1 MFPPFILSSLP
12 SIDKDTYGFDG
23 QKNAHAASKP
33 LPIHKVLPAGF
44 SLPERI
50 SAPAKL
56 LAPDSDGFLCDFWF
70 LSRRR
75 ADARQGEKDKKHPA
89 HSMQS
94 PAKWVCMEKEEGDC
108 LVQLLP
114 QGGSGTAQASS
125 DVVRRVCSC
134 QLMVSFLQTKEP
146 NKMRAF
152 QPATLSGSSFPHMN
166 GLPSE

>member
-1 MFPPFILSSLP
+1 MTGRKTPMPLQSPCQYTKYCLRAFHCP
-12 SIDKDTYGFDG
+12 
-23 QKNAHAASKP
+23 NA
-33 LPIHKVLPAGF
+33 F
-44 SLPERI
+44 
-50 SAPAKL
+50 L
-56 LAPDSDGFLCDFWF
+56 LRQNCCAPDSDGFLCDFWF
-70 LSRRR
+70 LRRRR

-134 QLMVSFLQTKEP
+134 QLMVSTSKPYKYIFHKKRPYHLPITYLLCRHYISTALLFCQ
-146 NKMRAF
+146 A
-152 QPATLSGSSFPHMN
+152 LSQKISAA
-166 GLPSE
+166 LTAL

>member
-1 MFPPFILSSLP
+1 MKRFACGSAYFTLPQTVYLPFLYHQL
-12 SIDKDTYGFDG
+12 TRTHGFAG

-33 LPIHKVLPAGF
+33 LPIHKYCLRAF
-44 SLPERI
+44 HCLN
-50 SAPAKL
+50 AFL
-56 LAPDSDGFLCDFWF
+56 LRQNCCAPDSDGFLCDFWF

-134 QLMVSFLQTKEP
+134 QLMVLKAV
-146 NKMRAF
+146 M
-152 QPATLSGSSFPHMN
+152 
-166 GLPSE
+166 